1 MAKAP
6 RPESERGFTIV
17 EMMVVLGILSIL
29 VGIAVGSAAFSVD
42 RAKDTACRANLKVI
56 REAISD
62 YRVNREEY
70 PPDLGALVS
79 AGLIR
84 ASSFKCPKDGDY
96 AYDRESG
103 DVKCQTPG
111 HENY

>member
-1 MAKAP
+1 
-6 RPESERGFTIV
+6 
-17 EMMVVLGILSIL
+17 MMVVLGILAIL
-29 VGIAVGSAAFSVD
+29 LGIAVGSAAFSVG

-56 REAISD
+56 RQAISD

-70 PPDLGALVS
+70 PPALDALAS

-84 ASSFKCPKDGDY
+84 ASSFRCPKGGEY

-103 DVKCQTPG
+103 DVECQTPG